1 MEIIRPPDLL
11 CARCGHQFDDHV
23 TSNCW
28 WDHSGTDKHGD
39 FEYRSCDCPEFVDP
53 PEDETPAPDAAVM
66 DTPVHRTSVTSEIDD
81 MRSRIESA
89 LTQAEALSDLIHR
102 TNDAHDPISKLNRV
116 SSIIST
122 LRGEQ

>member
-1 MEIIRPPDLL
+1 MTRTPDLL

-28 WDHSGTDKHGD
+28 WDHFGTDKHGD

-53 PEDETPAPDAAVM
+53 PEAPTSDAAAMNTPAHKKSA
-66 DTPVHRTSVTSEIDD
+66 TSEVEDV
-81 MRSRIESA
+81 RSRIESA
-89 LTQAEALSDLIHR
+89 LTQLSDLFDLIQR
-102 TNDAHDPISKLNRV
+102 TEDACDPISKLNRI
-116 SSIIST
+116 SSTIST